1 MSSIANITIV
11 PIEKDFSSLEA
22 RERKRGS
29 FGRLDADTMLPTTSK
44 GSTKGSRGSGYRSY
58 SFLPQYLRR
67 IVKVSIAFRHQKDRL
82 INCTSRPNLF

>member
-29 FGRLDADTMLPTTSK
+29 FGRFDADTMLPTTSK

-67 IVKVSIAFRHQKDRL
+67 IVKVRNAFCHQGPIDQ
-82 INCTSRPNLF
+82 